1 MEQLESF
8 LDIAATPMQ
17 KIVIIDIIN
26 IFNNVNFTGYLY
38 ALEAVLAKIEN
49 NEIELSSAL
58 DNIFTLV
65 IDQCYDVAINF
76 GITLEPNINVRDL
89 YVIIDAIVSMEDI
102 EDKLEIIQHLEIAI
116 KSKFEI
122 TCNYKTNNSNILN
135 LTLKPLKI
143 VNFEGYWYL
152 LAIDENN
159 IESIKKYYLKNISN
173 LKNLNTT
180 FLIDDRIDRILNKV
194 SSIWFDNTK
203 EPFEVKIQ
211 ISKYIT
217 KYIERKPIS
226 PSQIFEAINEDGS
239 SIISIK
245 ITHEMEIL
253 PIVKYWLPHLKVLEP
268 KWIDDMICEELK
280 GYLNIN

>member
-1 MEQLESF
+1 M
-8 LDIAATPMQ
+8 
-17 KIVIIDIIN
+17 KN
-26 IFNNVNFTGYLY
+26 
-38 ALEAVLAKIEN
+38 IEN
-49 NEIELSSAL
+49 S
-58 DNIFTLV
+58 
-65 IDQCYDVAINF
+65 
-76 GITLEPNINVRDL
+76 
-89 YVIIDAIVSMEDI
+89 
-102 EDKLEIIQHLEIAI
+102 
-116 KSKFEI
+116 
-122 TCNYKTNNSNILN
+122 
-135 LTLKPLKI
+135 
-143 VNFEGYWYL
+143 
-152 LAIDENN
+152 IDEND

-180 FLIDDRIDRILNKV
+180 FLLDDRIDRILNKV

-245 ITHEMEIL
+245 ITHVMEIL
-253 PIVKYWLPHLKVLEP
+253 PIIKYWLPKLKVLEA